1 MEDNE
6 NKKSEGEVDGLGLID
21 VAAEDDSL
29 LFSSFPNSTSYEFS
43 GKISVFDRVLGF
55 V

>member
-6 NKKSEGEVDGLGLID
+6 NKKSEGLGLID

-29 LFSSFPNSTSYEFS
+29 LFSSFPNPTSYEFS
-43 GKISVFDRVLGF
+43 GKLAFIFRI
-55 V
+55 

>member
-6 NKKSEGEVDGLGLID
+6 NKKSEEEVEGLGLID

-29 LFSSFPNSTSYEFS
+29 LFSSFPNPTSYEFS
-43 GKISVFDRVLGF
+43 GKLAIDFGF
-55 V
+55 